1 MKKVMI
7 LLAVLLTAN
16 VMMAQKKD
24 RTDAFMYNKN
34 GQYEKAMVSIEK
46 CINHEQFHGMKP
58 NDQATAWLYRATIY
72 QNIIQNSVPAIN
84 LGLTKE
90 QVKAILGEPNNTDV
104 TTTNQGTGEW
114 WNYEGNKAI
123 HFTNGVVDILSNI
136 ETPLEKVYESLMKC
150 MENKSF
156 MEENRDE
163 IITRV
168 NAVMNSYYN
177 EGANAFDAG
186 NYEAAIPQLK
196 KAYDIAAS
204 LGIPESVDMLKYA
217 AFACIK
223 AKDFDKA
230 IEYYELLHSTGYEGE
245 DLYHHLASAYLGK
258 GDKEQ
263 AAKAIA
269 DGIAKFPNSEGL
281 IRENVNLKLSEGKGV
296 EAVADLEQLL
306 ETRPDDVTLMFALGT
321 IYGDDTKDMFDGDK
335 AIDYY
340 TRAINAKPDYYDA
353 IYNLGALYINMAN
366 KIKEQADAITG
377 FSKAEQ
383 QQYEELSNQANEL
396 IRTGLPY
403 VKQAFE
409 AQPSPEIKS
418 VLKSMYVRLNMLEE
432 AKALDA
438 E

>member
-1 MKKVMI
+1 MKKLMI

-34 GQYEKAMVSIEK
+34 GQYEKAMMSIEK

-58 NDQATAWLYRATIY
+58 HDQATAWLYRATIY
-72 QNIIQNSVPAIN
+72 QNIIQSEDES
-84 LGLTKE
+84 L
-90 QVKAILGEPNNTDV
+90 KA
-104 TTTNQGTGEW
+104 
-114 WNYEGNKAI
+114 KAP
-123 HFTNGVVDILSNI
+123 DA
-136 ETPLEKVYESLMKC
+136 LEKVYESLMKC

-223 AKDFDKA
+223 AKEYDKA

-258 GDKEQ
+258 DDKEQ

-281 IRENVNLKLSEGKGV
+281 IRENVNLKLSEGKGT

-353 IYNLGALYINMAN
+353 IYNLGALYINMSN

-432 AKALDA
+432 AKALEA
-438 E
+438 TE

>member
-1 MKKVMI
+1 MI

-46 CINHEQFHGMKP
+46 CINHEQFLGMKP

-72 QNIIQNSVPAIN
+72 QNILQSNDES
-84 LGLTKE
+84 L
-90 QVKAILGEPNNTDV
+90 KA
-104 TTTNQGTGEW
+104 
-114 WNYEGNKAI
+114 KAP
-123 HFTNGVVDILSNI
+123 DA
-136 ETPLEKVYESLMKC
+136 LEKVYESLMKC

-196 KAYDIAAS
+196 KAYDIASS

-245 DLYHHLASAYLGK
+245 DLYHHLAAAYLGK
-258 GDKEQ
+258 DDKEK

-281 IRENVNLKLSEGKGV
+281 IRENVNLKLSEGKGT

-321 IYGDDTKDMFDGDK
+321 IYGDDTKDLYNGDK
-335 AIDYY
+335 AIEYY

-353 IYNLGALYINMAN
+353 IYNLGALYINMSN

-383 QQYEELSNQANEL
+383 KQYEDLINQANEL
-396 IRTGLPY
+396 IQTGLPY
-403 VKQAFE
+403 VKQAYE

>member
-1 MKKVMI
+1 MI

-46 CINHEQFHGMKP
+46 CINHEQFLGMKP

-72 QNIIQNSVPAIN
+72 QNILQSNDES
-84 LGLTKE
+84 L
-90 QVKAILGEPNNTDV
+90 KA
-104 TTTNQGTGEW
+104 
-114 WNYEGNKAI
+114 KAP
-123 HFTNGVVDILSNI
+123 DA
-136 ETPLEKVYESLMKC
+136 LEKVYESLMKC

-196 KAYDIAAS
+196 KAYDIASS

-245 DLYHHLASAYLGK
+245 DLYHHLAAAYLGK
-258 GDKEQ
+258 DDKEK

-281 IRENVNLKLSEGKGV
+281 IRENVNLKLSEGKGT

-321 IYGDDTKDMFDGDK
+321 IYGDDTKDMYDGDK
-335 AIDYY
+335 AVDYY

-353 IYNLGALYINMAN
+353 IYNLGALYINMSN

-396 IRTGLPY
+396 IRSGLPY

>member
-1 MKKVMI
+1 MI

-72 QNIIQNSVPAIN
+72 QNIIQSEDGS
-84 LGLTKE
+84 L
-90 QVKAILGEPNNTDV
+90 KA
-104 TTTNQGTGEW
+104 
-114 WNYEGNKAI
+114 KAP
-123 HFTNGVVDILSNI
+123 DA
-136 ETPLEKVYESLMKC
+136 LEKVYESLMKC

-223 AKDFDKA
+223 AKDYDKA

-245 DLYHHLASAYLGK
+245 DLYHHLASAYLSK
-258 GDKEQ
+258 DDKEQ

-353 IYNLGALYINMAN
+353 IYNLGALYINMSN

-383 QQYEELSNQANEL
+383 QQ
-396 IRTGLPY
+396 
-403 VKQAFE
+403 
-409 AQPSPEIKS
+409 
-418 VLKSMYVRLNMLEE
+418 
-432 AKALDA
+432 
-438 E
+438 

>member
-1 MKKVMI
+1 MI

-34 GQYEKAMVSIEK
+34 GQYEKAMMSIEK

-72 QNIIQNSVPAIN
+72 QNIIQSEDES
-84 LGLTKE
+84 L
-90 QVKAILGEPNNTDV
+90 KA
-104 TTTNQGTGEW
+104 
-114 WNYEGNKAI
+114 KAP
-123 HFTNGVVDILSNI
+123 DA
-136 ETPLEKVYESLMKC
+136 LEKVYESLMKC

-223 AKDFDKA
+223 AKDYDKA

-258 GDKEQ
+258 DDKEQ

-281 IRENVNLKLSEGKGV
+281 IRENVNLKLSEGKGT

-353 IYNLGALYINMAN
+353 IYNLGALYINMSN

>member
-1 MKKVMI
+1 MI

-34 GQYEKAMVSIEK
+34 GQYEKAMASIEK
-46 CINHEQFHGMKP
+46 CVNHEQFYGMKP

-72 QNIIQNSVPAIN
+72 QNVLQSNDEA
-84 LGLTKE
+84 L
-90 QVKAILGEPNNTDV
+90 KA
-104 TTTNQGTGEW
+104 
-114 WNYEGNKAI
+114 KA
-123 HFTNGVVDILSNI
+123 SNA
-136 ETPLEKVYESLMKC
+136 LEIVYESLMKC
-150 MENKSF
+150 MENKDF
-156 MEENRDE
+156 MNENRSE

-168 NAVMNSYYN
+168 NAVMNAYYN
-177 EGANAFDAG
+177 AGAAAFDAS
-186 NYEAAIPQLK
+186 NFEAAVPQLK
-196 KAYDIAAS
+196 KAYDIASS
-204 LGIPESVDMLKYA
+204 LGSPDANEMLKYA
-217 AFACIK
+217 AFASMK
-223 AKDFDKA
+223 AKDYDKA
-230 IEYYELLHSTGYEGE
+230 IEYYRLLQSTGYEGE
-245 DLYHHLASAYLGK
+245 DLYYNLASAYLGK
-258 GDKEQ
+258 EDKE
-263 AAKAIA
+263 AAANVISA
-269 DGIAKFPNSEGL
+269 GIAKYPGSEAL
-281 IRENVNLKLSEGKGV
+281 IRENVNLKLSEGKGT
-296 EAVADLEQLL
+296 EAIADLEQLL

-335 AIDYY
+335 AINYY

-353 IYNLGALYINMAN
+353 IYNLGALYINMSN

-383 QQYEELSNQANEL
+383 KQYEELSNQANDL

-403 VKQAFE
+403 VKQAYE

-438 E
+438 AE

>member
-1 MKKVMI
+1 MI

-72 QNIIQNSVPAIN
+72 QNIIQSDDQS
-84 LGLTKE
+84 L
-90 QVKAILGEPNNTDV
+90 KA
-104 TTTNQGTGEW
+104 
-114 WNYEGNKAI
+114 KAP
-123 HFTNGVVDILSNI
+123 DA
-136 ETPLEKVYESLMKC
+136 LEKVYESLMKC

-204 LGIPESVDMLKYA
+204 LGIPESVDMLKYS

-223 AKDFDKA
+223 AKEYDKA

-353 IYNLGALYINMAN
+353 IYNLGALYINMSN

>member
-1 MKKVMI
+1 MKKLMI

-34 GQYEKAMVSIEK
+34 GQYEKAMVSIDK
-46 CINHEQFHGMKP
+46 CINHEQFLGMKP

-72 QNIIQNSVPAIN
+72 QNILQSNDES
-84 LGLTKE
+84 L
-90 QVKAILGEPNNTDV
+90 KA
-104 TTTNQGTGEW
+104 
-114 WNYEGNKAI
+114 KAP
-123 HFTNGVVDILSNI
+123 DA
-136 ETPLEKVYESLMKC
+136 LEKVYESLMKC

-196 KAYDIAAS
+196 KAYDIASS

-245 DLYHHLASAYLGK
+245 DLYHHLAAAYLGK
-258 GDKEQ
+258 DDKEK

-281 IRENVNLKLSEGKGV
+281 IRENVNLKLSEGKGT

-321 IYGDDTKDMFDGDK
+321 IYGDDTKDLYNGDK
-335 AIDYY
+335 AIEYY

-353 IYNLGALYINMAN
+353 IYNLGALYINMSN

-383 QQYEELSNQANEL
+383 KQYEDLINQANEL
-396 IRTGLPY
+396 IQTGLPY
-403 VKQAFE
+403 VKQAYE

>member
-1 MKKVMI
+1 MI

-34 GQYEKAMVSIEK
+34 GQYEKAMVSIDK
-46 CINHEQFHGMKP
+46 CINHEQFLGMKP

-72 QNIIQNSVPAIN
+72 QNIIQSDDQS
-84 LGLTKE
+84 L
-90 QVKAILGEPNNTDV
+90 KA
-104 TTTNQGTGEW
+104 
-114 WNYEGNKAI
+114 KAP
-123 HFTNGVVDILSNI
+123 DA
-136 ETPLEKVYESLMKC
+136 LEKVYESLMKC

-281 IRENVNLKLSEGKGV
+281 IRENVNLKLSEGKGT
-296 EAVADLEQLL
+296 EAIADLEQLL

-335 AIDYY
+335 AVEYY

-353 IYNLGALYINMAN
+353 IYNLGALYINMSN

-383 QQYEELSNQANEL
+383 KQYEELSNQANDL

>member
-1 MKKVMI
+1 MKKLMI

-72 QNIIQNSVPAIN
+72 QNIIQSEDGS
-84 LGLTKE
+84 L
-90 QVKAILGEPNNTDV
+90 KA
-104 TTTNQGTGEW
+104 
-114 WNYEGNKAI
+114 KAP
-123 HFTNGVVDILSNI
+123 DA
-136 ETPLEKVYESLMKC
+136 LEKVYESLMKC

-223 AKDFDKA
+223 AKEYDKA

-258 GDKEQ
+258 DDKEQ

-353 IYNLGALYINMAN
+353 IYNLGALYINMSN

>member
-7 LLAVLLTAN
+7 LLAIVFTAN

-46 CINHEQFHGMKP
+46 CVNHEQFLGMKP
-58 NDQATAWLYRATIY
+58 NDQAQAWLYRAAIY
-72 QNIIQNSVPAIN
+72 QNVLQSNDEA
-84 LGLTKE
+84 L
-90 QVKAILGEPNNTDV
+90 KAKAPN
-104 TTTNQGTGEW
+104 
-114 WNYEGNKAI
+114 A
-123 HFTNGVVDILSNI
+123 
-136 ETPLEKVYESLMKC
+136 LEIVYESLMHC
-150 MENKSF
+150 MENKEF
-156 MEENRDE
+156 LNENRSE

-168 NAVMNSYYN
+168 NAVMNAYYN
-177 EGANAFDAG
+177 AGATAFDAG
-186 NYEAAIPQLK
+186 DYDAAVPQLK
-196 KAYDIAAS
+196 KAYDIASS
-204 LGIPESVDMLKYA
+204 LGSPDANEMLKYA
-217 AFACIK
+217 AFASMK

-230 IEYYELLHSTGYEGE
+230 IEYYTLLQSTGYEGE
-245 DLYHHLASAYLGK
+245 DLYYNLASAYLGK
-258 GDKEQ
+258 DDKEN
-263 AAKAIA
+263 AAKIISA
-269 DGIAKFPNSEGL
+269 GIAKFPGSEAL
-281 IRENVNLKLSEGKGV
+281 IRENVNLKLSEGKGA

-321 IYGDDTKDMFDGDK
+321 IYGDDTKELYDADK
-335 AIDYY
+335 AVNYY

-353 IYNLGALYINMAN
+353 IYNLGALYINMSN
-366 KIKEQADAITG
+366 KLKEEADAITG

-383 QQYEELSNQANEL
+383 QQYDSLIEQANEL
-396 IRTGLPY
+396 VRTGLPY
-403 VKQAFE
+403 VKQAYE

>member
-1 MKKVMI
+1 MKKLMI

-34 GQYEKAMVSIEK
+34 GQYEKAMMSIEK

-72 QNIIQNSVPAIN
+72 QNIIQSEDES
-84 LGLTKE
+84 L
-90 QVKAILGEPNNTDV
+90 KA
-104 TTTNQGTGEW
+104 
-114 WNYEGNKAI
+114 KAP
-123 HFTNGVVDILSNI
+123 DA
-136 ETPLEKVYESLMKC
+136 LEKVYESLMKC

-223 AKDFDKA
+223 AKDYDKA

-258 GDKEQ
+258 DDKEQ

-281 IRENVNLKLSEGKGV
+281 IRENVNLKLSEGKGT

-353 IYNLGALYINMAN
+353 IYNLGALYINMSN

-438 E
+438 EW

>member
-1 MKKVMI
+1 MI

-46 CINHEQFHGMKP
+46 CVNHEQFLGMKP

-72 QNIIQNSVPAIN
+72 QNIIQSNDES
-84 LGLTKE
+84 L
-90 QVKAILGEPNNTDV
+90 KA
-104 TTTNQGTGEW
+104 
-114 WNYEGNKAI
+114 KAP
-123 HFTNGVVDILSNI
+123 DA
-136 ETPLEKVYESLMKC
+136 LEKVYESLMKC
-150 MENKSF
+150 MENKDF
-156 MEENRDE
+156 MNENRDE

-186 NYEAAIPQLK
+186 DYETAIPLLK

-223 AKDFDKA
+223 AKDYDKA
-230 IEYYELLHSTGYEGE
+230 IEYYNLLHSTGYEGE
-245 DLYHHLASAYLGK
+245 DLYHHLAAAYLGK

-263 AAKAIA
+263 AAKVIA
-269 DGIAKFPNSEGL
+269 DGIAKFPESEGL
-281 IRENVNLKLSEGKGV
+281 IRENVNLKLSEGKGT
-296 EAVADLEQLL
+296 EAIADLEQLL

-353 IYNLGALYINMAN
+353 IYNLGALYINMSN

-383 QQYEELSNQANEL
+383 KQYEDLINQANEL
-396 IRTGLPY
+396 IQTGLPY
-403 VKQAFE
+403 VKQAYE

>member
-1 MKKVMI
+1 MKKLMI

-72 QNIIQNSVPAIN
+72 QNIIQSEDGS
-84 LGLTKE
+84 L
-90 QVKAILGEPNNTDV
+90 KA
-104 TTTNQGTGEW
+104 
-114 WNYEGNKAI
+114 KAP
-123 HFTNGVVDILSNI
+123 DA
-136 ETPLEKVYESLMKC
+136 LEKVYESLMKC

-223 AKDFDKA
+223 AKEYDKA

-281 IRENVNLKLSEGKGV
+281 IRENVNLKLSEGKGT

-353 IYNLGALYINMAN
+353 IYNLGALYINMSN

>member
-1 MKKVMI
+1 MKKLMI

-34 GQYEKAMVSIEK
+34 GQYEKAMVSIDK
-46 CINHEQFHGMKP
+46 CINHEQFLGMKP

-72 QNIIQNSVPAIN
+72 QNIIQSDDQS
-84 LGLTKE
+84 L
-90 QVKAILGEPNNTDV
+90 KA
-104 TTTNQGTGEW
+104 
-114 WNYEGNKAI
+114 KAP
-123 HFTNGVVDILSNI
+123 DA
-136 ETPLEKVYESLMKC
+136 LEKVYESLMKC

-281 IRENVNLKLSEGKGV
+281 IRENVNLKLSEGKGT
-296 EAVADLEQLL
+296 EAIADLEQLL

-335 AIDYY
+335 AVEYY

-353 IYNLGALYINMAN
+353 IYNLGALYINMSN

-383 QQYEELSNQANEL
+383 KQYEELSNQANDL

>member
-1 MKKVMI
+1 MI

-34 GQYEKAMVSIEK
+34 GQYEKAMMSIEK

-72 QNIIQNSVPAIN
+72 QNIIQSEDES
-84 LGLTKE
+84 L
-90 QVKAILGEPNNTDV
+90 KA
-104 TTTNQGTGEW
+104 
-114 WNYEGNKAI
+114 KAP
-123 HFTNGVVDILSNI
+123 DA
-136 ETPLEKVYESLMKC
+136 LEKVYESLMKC

-223 AKDFDKA
+223 AKEYDKA

-258 GDKEQ
+258 DDKEQ

-353 IYNLGALYINMAN
+353 IYNLGALYINMSN

-432 AKALDA
+432 AKALDV

>member
-1 MKKVMI
+1 MKKLMI

-72 QNIIQNSVPAIN
+72 QNIIQSEDGS
-84 LGLTKE
+84 L
-90 QVKAILGEPNNTDV
+90 KA
-104 TTTNQGTGEW
+104 
-114 WNYEGNKAI
+114 KAP
-123 HFTNGVVDILSNI
+123 DA
-136 ETPLEKVYESLMKC
+136 LEKVYESLMKC

-223 AKDFDKA
+223 AKDYDKA

-258 GDKEQ
+258 DDKEQ

-353 IYNLGALYINMAN
+353 IYNLGALYINMSN

>member
-1 MKKVMI
+1 MI

-34 GQYEKAMVSIEK
+34 GQYEKAMMSIEK

-72 QNIIQNSVPAIN
+72 QNIIQSEDES
-84 LGLTKE
+84 L
-90 QVKAILGEPNNTDV
+90 KA
-104 TTTNQGTGEW
+104 
-114 WNYEGNKAI
+114 KAP
-123 HFTNGVVDILSNI
+123 DA
-136 ETPLEKVYESLMKC
+136 LEKVYESLMKC

-186 NYEAAIPQLK
+186 NYEASIPQLK

-223 AKDFDKA
+223 AKEYDKA
-230 IEYYELLHSTGYEGE
+230 LEYYELLHSTGYEGE

-353 IYNLGALYINMAN
+353 IYNLGALYINMSN